1 MKLVSERSETVIAQE
16 AAATSVASAV
26 RELTANLILVS
37 RGAGKARDVGGQ
49 ALALIESFQEYH
61 DAFGRLPGQE
71 LTEFLDHDRLWG
83 DVDWSRFDDD
93 YADRHFATIK
103 MVRGALQM
111 TASSLQGQRSD
122 YLAGERELHDGSR
135 ARQDTL
141 ARAEVSPGKASR
153 WSLGR
158 TAK

>member
-1 MKLVSERSETVIAQE
+1 MKLVSERSETAIAQE
-16 AAATSVASAV
+16 AAGTAVASAV
-26 RELTANLILVS
+26 RDLTANLILVS
-37 RGAGKARDVGGQ
+37 RGAGDAQDVGRQ
-49 ALALIESFQEYH
+49 AMALIESFHEYH
-61 DAFGRLPGQE
+61 EAFGRLPGQE

-111 TASSLQGQRSD
+111 TASSLLGQRND

-141 ARAEVSPGKASR
+141 ARAHARMDKPAR
-153 WSLGR
+153 WPR
-158 TAK
+158 PRIAK

>member
-1 MKLVSERSETVIAQE
+1 MRLVSERSEAAIAQE
-16 AAATSVASAV
+16 AAGTSVASAV
-26 RELTANLILVS
+26 RDLTANLILVA
-37 RGAGKARDVGGQ
+37 RGAGQAQDVGRQ
-49 ALALIESFQEYH
+49 AMALIESFQEYH

-71 LTEFLDHDRLWG
+71 LTEFLDHDRLWS

-111 TASSLQGQRSD
+111 TASSLLGQRSD

-135 ARQDTL
+135 ARQDTQ
-141 ARAEVSPGKASR
+141 ARARARSDKAAR
-153 WSLGR
+153 WPLGR

>member
-1 MKLVSERSETVIAQE
+1 MKLVSERSEGDIAQE
-16 AAATSVASAV
+16 AATTSVASAI
-26 RELTANLILVS
+26 RELTANLIRVS
-37 RGAGKARDVGGQ
+37 RGAGNAQDVGRQ
-49 ALALIESFQEYH
+49 AVTLIESFQDYH
-61 DAFGRLPGQE
+61 DAFGRLPGAE

-111 TASSLQGQRSD
+111 TAASLMGQRAD
-122 YLAGERELHDGSR
+122 YLTGERELYDGSR

-141 ARAEVSPGKASR
+141 ARADAPAAKTSR
-153 WSLGR
+153 WQLRR

>member
-1 MKLVSERSETVIAQE
+1 MRLVSERSEAAIAQE
-16 AAATSVASAV
+16 AAGTAVATAI

-37 RGAGKARDVGGQ
+37 RGAGQANDVGSQ
-49 ALALIESFQEYH
+49 AMALIESFQEYH

-83 DVDWSRFDDD
+83 DFDWSRFDGD

-111 TASSLQGQRSD
+111 TASSLQGHRGD
-122 YLAGERELHDGSR
+122 YIAGERELHDGSR

-141 ARAEVSPGKASR
+141 ARASAAPDKTPR
-153 WSLGR
+153 WPLGR
-158 TAK
+158 SAK

>member
-1 MKLVSERSETVIAQE
+1 MKLVSERSEEVIAQE
-16 AAATSVASAV
+16 AAMTSVASAV

-37 RGAGKARDVGGQ
+37 RGAGSAQDVGGQ
-49 ALALIESFQEYH
+49 AMALIESFQEYH
-61 DAFGRLPGQE
+61 DAFGRLPRQE
-71 LTEFLDHDRLWG
+71 LTEFLDHDRLWS

-111 TASSLQGQRSD
+111 TASSLQGQRND
-122 YLAGERELHDGSR
+122 YLAGERELYDGSR

-141 ARAEVSPGKASR
+141 ARALARSDKAR
-153 WSLGR
+153 WLLGR